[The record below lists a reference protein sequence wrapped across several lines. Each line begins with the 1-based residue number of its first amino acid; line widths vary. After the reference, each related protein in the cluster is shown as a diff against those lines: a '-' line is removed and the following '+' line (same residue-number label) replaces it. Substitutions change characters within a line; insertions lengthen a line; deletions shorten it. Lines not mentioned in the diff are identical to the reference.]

1 MNTFTG
7 IVLGI
12 LILVIAFVYEGGSPD
27 SIFMIAPMLV
37 VIGGTLMATMA
48 GSTWSQFSK
57 IPHLINIALN
67 RNSPD
72 HEGVLEE
79 IITYSTIARRE
90 GKLVLDDK
98 IDEIK
103 EPFLQKLFRL
113 YADGTNV
120 DAYNNISESELQNI
134 TDRHDNNIELFKRMG
149 GFSPTMGIIGT
160 VMGLITTLSSAG
172 DEPTVLIQRIAF
184 AFIATLWGIMMA
196 NLVWLP
202 IADKL
207 RTLHNEEI
215 KSYEIMID
223 GVYGLFAGDVPS
235 LIQKRLASF
244 YPISEQQGI
253 MSKRFVYSR
262 KQNKNN

>member
-1 MNTFTG
+1 MNTITG
-7 IVLGI
+7 IIIGLG
-12 LILVIAFVYEGGSPD
+12 LFLLAFIYEGGSPD
-27 SIFMIAPMLV
+27 SIFMIAPLVV

-48 GSTWSQFSK
+48 GSTWKQFK
-57 IPHLINIALN
+57 NIPTLMSISFN
-67 RNSPD
+67 RKAPD
-72 HEGVLEE
+72 HELILEE
-79 IITYSTIARRE
+79 IIAYSTLARKE

-103 EPFLQKLFRL
+103 EPFLRKLFRL
-113 YADGTNV
+113 YADGTDV
-120 DAYNNISESELQNI
+120 EAYKSISESEIESI
-134 TDRHDNNIELFKRMG
+134 TDRHESNIEIFKRMG

-172 DEPTVLIQRIAF
+172 DEPNILIQRIAF

-196 NLVWLP
+196 NMVWIP
-202 IADKL
+202 ISDKL

-215 KSYEIMID
+215 KSYELMID

-244 YPISEQQGI
+244 YPISEQRHVL
-253 MSKRFVYSR
+253 MKRFVYKRPKS
-262 KQNKNN
+262 